1 MIFFG
6 DLTSSE
12 EIWWWVPR
20 CLKLLYEGPNTR
32 RTRDAGRNLGAREWH
47 RKNDVENRSSS
58 LEEAYIFRLPG
69 WWPCQFIELIDSTIC
84 SKARRCAFSTQLR
97 IEDYWQVL
105 CKASFVSDY
114 NAILSMLVDFRII
127 HELDRFCIRTQIQW
141 YAGIRPLPTSQRFCP
156 KTGTKREGERSYSGV
171 SLYKA
176 VATLTAS
183 RYTSGPWQHK

>member
-47 RKNDVENRSSS
+47 RKNDVENGSSP
-58 LEEAYIFRLPG
+58 LEEAYILRLPG

-127 HELDRFCIRTQIQW
+127 HELDSHCIRTQIQ
-141 YAGIRPLPTSQRFCP
+141 SC
-156 KTGTKREGERSYSGV
+156 SYSN
-171 SLYKA
+171 
-176 VATLTAS
+176 
-183 RYTSGPWQHK
+183 RI